1 MAVADVHPS
10 IEELTAFTLGTLDE
24 ETQASIEAHVAAC
37 TSCQERAA
45 DAPAD
50 NLVELVRRLGAR
62 TGRRADTFV
71 DTAAQVQTP
80 VPSAA
85 VALTDAL
92 APFAFPGSVRP
103 EVPDA
108 LPPELARHERYRVV
122 RFIGAGGMGAVYEA
136 EHRVMQRPVALKV
149 INRAYTANAAALER
163 FRREVHAAARLS
175 HPNIVTTYDAE
186 DAGETHFLVMEY
198 VEGTDL
204 GRLVQERGPL
214 PVDRACDYVRQAA
227 HGLQYAFEQGMVHR
241 DLKPHNLM
249 LTPGGCVKILD
260 FGLAR
265 FAGEAAP
272 GGVTGSGMVLGT
284 VDYIA
289 PEQADNAH
297 EADIRSDIYSLGC
310 TLYHLL
316 AGRPPFP
323 TGTPLQKLTA
333 HVNKKPLPLT
343 EVRDDLPEGLMLVL
357 ERMMAKN
364 PKHRY
369 QTPAEVANAL
379 APFSISTAVSRSPR
393 PRPRARATDNGRT
406 FILEK
411 KPALVRKRRIFVI
424 ATAIMLFLV
433 AGLLGVS
440 VYRIA
445 TDKGEL
451 IITTE
456 SD

>member
-1 MAVADVHPS
+1 
-10 IEELTAFTLGTLDE
+10 
-24 ETQASIEAHVAAC
+24 
-37 TSCQERAA
+37 
-45 DAPAD
+45 
-50 NLVELVRRLGAR
+50 
-62 TGRRADTFV
+62 
-71 DTAAQVQTP
+71 
-80 VPSAA
+80 
-85 VALTDAL
+85 
-92 APFAFPGSVRP
+92 
-103 EVPDA
+103 
-108 LPPELARHERYRVV
+108 
-122 RFIGAGGMGAVYEA
+122 
-136 EHRVMQRPVALKV
+136 
-149 INRAYTANAAALER
+149 
-163 FRREVHAAARLS
+163 
-175 HPNIVTTYDAE
+175 
-186 DAGETHFLVMEY
+186 
-198 VEGTDL
+198 
-204 GRLVQERGPL
+204 PL

-249 LTPGGCVKILD
+249 LTPGSCVKILD

-265 FAGEAAP
+265 FAGEAAL

-343 EVRDDLPEGLMLVL
+343 ELRHDLPEGLMLVL

-369 QTPAEVANAL
+369 QTPAEVARAL
-379 APFSISTAVSRSPR
+379 ERFTSPTTVTRR
-393 PRPRARATDNGRT
+393 PKPRHGAQRTDSNET
-406 FILEK
+406 ILLEK
-411 KPALVRKRRIFVI
+411 SSFIRRKRRTVI
-424 ATAIMLFLV
+424 SAAIAILIAV
-433 AGLLGVS
+433 AVLLGRA
-440 VYRIA
+440 VYRIQ

-451 IITTE
+451 VITTE
-456 SD
+456 SDDVEVVVKKGGKEICIIDTKTEKSITLRSGVYELELKNAPAGL